1 MTAIV
6 PPLTPGMADATP
18 IAAPAKKDFNQFLIF
33 IKLPNL
39 CFGLLCYNTAW
50 RKIKKLIV
58 GLGNPG
64 KKYEKTRHNMGFM
77 VLDHLSDISQI
88 DIDKEVFNG
97 LLGRG
102 KLFNN
107 DVLLFKPTTFMNLSG
122 TAVLQVV
129 NYFKINIEDVIV
141 VFDDMAL
148 PVGQIR
154 LRKSGSSGGQKGM
167 QNIIDLLHTSEI
179 KRIRVGIGQPSYDV
193 VDYVLGKPLKEEMPL
208 IEDAI
213 IRAVEALK
221 EAMKSNFEKAMS
233 QFN

>member
-1 MTAIV
+1 M
-6 PPLTPGMADATP
+6 
-18 IAAPAKKDFNQFLIF
+18 
-33 IKLPNL
+33 
-39 CFGLLCYNTAW
+39 
-50 RKIKKLIV
+50 KLIV

-77 VLDHLSDISQI
+77 VIDHFSDISQI
-88 DIDKEVFNG
+88 DVDKEVFNG

-102 KLFNN
+102 KIFDQ

-129 NYFKINIEDVIV
+129 NYFKIKIEDVIV

-167 QNIIDLLHTSEI
+167 QNIIDLLHSQDI
-179 KRIRVGIGQPSYDV
+179 KRIRIGIGEPQYDV
-193 VDYVLGKPLKEEMPL
+193 VDYVLGKPLKEEIPL
-208 IEDAI
+208 VEEAI
-213 IRAVEALK
+213 IRASEALK
-221 EAMKSNFEKAMS
+221 EALKSNFEKAMS
-233 QFN
+233 QYN

>member
-1 MTAIV
+1 M
-6 PPLTPGMADATP
+6 
-18 IAAPAKKDFNQFLIF
+18 
-33 IKLPNL
+33 
-39 CFGLLCYNTAW
+39 
-50 RKIKKLIV
+50 KLIV

-102 KLFNN
+102 KIFDN

-122 TAVLQVV
+122 TAVVQVAK
-129 NYFKINIEDVIV
+129 YFKIATEDIII

-167 QNIIDLLHTSEI
+167 QNIIELLHTSEI
-179 KRIRVGIGQPSYDV
+179 KRIRIGIGEPPYNA

-213 IRAVEALK
+213 IRATEALK
-221 EAMKSNFEKAMS
+221 EALKSNFDKAMS